1 MRRRRDRAPKRKPA
15 NGGHLTPV
23 EEISATARLRG
34 GGCSRH
40 RTRLRPQFPANREI
54 NREFCKSGL
63 ARRFSRA
70 DSQLIQWF
78 AAKFPMQR
86 NREFFEHNREFSAK
100 KQGCWISNL
109 EQLRRLAA
117 SWAFAGR
124 GRLLQHVGR
133 LWPSCAPPWPR
144 APPLFWRPAQLPFW
158 PRAPLPVW
166 PRARLP
172 SSPYSPRQGF
182 SSSPGPSSRLVDTPN
197 RPTRHRRPAARPSA
211 RR

>member
-1 MRRRRDRAPKRKPA
+1 MQSPSNPSQLP
-15 NGGHLTPV
+15 NSLLTGKLTGNFA
-23 EEISATARLRG
+23 E
-34 GGCSRH
+34 
-40 RTRLRPQFPANREI
+40 
-54 NREFCKSGL
+54 SGL

-86 NREFFEHNREFSAK
+86 NRKFFEHNREFSAK
-100 KQGCWISNL
+100 NRECWISNL

-166 PRARLP
+166 PRSASFFALFTSAGFLFVARALFALGRDAE
-172 SSPYSPRQGF
+172 SP
-182 SSSPGPSSRLVDTPN
+182 DT
-197 RPTRHRRPAARPSA
+197 TSASGALGRRRVGRAGL
-211 RR
+211 RRS